1 MDGHAAIERKLDRV
15 EIARRIAQRLS
26 LVIVT
31 LGMLLASSWAQELN
45 SRFPV
50 NVGETNLVEG
60 LRLLQRS
67 TGAKLVFSPDQL
79 RALTTKGVI
88 GEFTTEEALE
98 RLLAGSGFKA
108 QATGKGA
115 YVICV
120 EGDDRTRI

>member
-1 MDGHAAIERKLDRV
+1 MNGHAAREWAHDHVDVARPV
-15 EIARRIAQRLS
+15 ARRLA

-31 LGMLLASSWAQELN
+31 LGMLSTPSWAQDLN

-50 NVGETNLVEG
+50 NVGATNLVEG

-79 RALTTKGVI
+79 RSLTTKGVI

-108 QATGKGA
+108 QAAGKGA
-115 YVICV
+115 YVICID
-120 EGDDRTRI
+120 GDDRARI

>member
-1 MDGHAAIERKLDRV
+1 MYGHAAIKRKFDHV
-15 EIARRIAQRLS
+15 EVARWGAQRLS
-26 LVIVT
+26 FVVIT
-31 LGMLLASSWAQELN
+31 LGLLLTSSWAQDLN
-45 SRFPV
+45 SRFSV

-79 RALTTKGVI
+79 RALTTKGVV

-98 RLLAGSGFKA
+98 RLLAGSGFRA
-108 QATGKGA
+108 QSTGKGA

-120 EGDDRTRI
+120 DGDDDARI